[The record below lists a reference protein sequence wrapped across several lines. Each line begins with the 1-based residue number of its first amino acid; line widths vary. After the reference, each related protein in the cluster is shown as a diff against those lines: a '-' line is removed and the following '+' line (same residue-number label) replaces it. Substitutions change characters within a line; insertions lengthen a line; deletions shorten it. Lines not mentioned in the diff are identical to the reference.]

1 MRADTMARIRG
12 TTSQIEAA
20 AKQLRQTQT
29 PAEQKLWQAL
39 RGRKLNGLKFRR
51 QHPIGHFIVDF
62 YCPEC
67 KLIVEVDGKI
77 HDSQQDYDTTRTKHL
92 EAYGYRVIRCQNKD
106 VMTNLEVVLEGIR
119 QVASCPSQ
127 GKL

>member
-1 MRADTMARIRG
+1 MTRIRG

-67 KLIVEVDGKI
+67 KLVVEVDGAI
-77 HDSQQDYDTTRTKHL
+77 HQQRQDYDTTRTKHL
-92 EAYGYRVIRCQNKD
+92 EAYGYRVIRYQNQD
-106 VMTNLEVVLEGIR
+106 VMTNLEVVLEEIR

-127 GKL
+127 GNYKSRS